1 MESDPAPLRL
11 AELSHDTVMARLA
24 RDPRLLLPVG
34 GFGHD
39 GPLPLGWRSLLVSR
53 MADDCSAV
61 LGWLRA
67 PTVAFGTAGGDARRR
82 TPWSTRPRSLQRWLN
97 DLLANA
103 ESLGV
108 REVLVLTARANE
120 TQLDALATLHARSA
134 DVRVIDIL
142 PIGALAGSHE
152 EDTAALTR
160 IVYRLTES
168 PSGPLQDT
176 AYARLQTRVISA
188 LEAHRRAAPSP
199 GGSR

>member
-39 GPLPLGWRSLLVSR
+39 GALPIGWRGLLVSR
-53 MADDCSAV
+53 MADDCSAA

-67 PTVAFGTAGGDARRR
+67 PTVAFGTASGDARRR
-82 TPWSTRPRSLQRWLN
+82 TPWSTRPRTLQRWLN

-103 ESLGV
+103 EALGV
-108 REVLVLTARANE
+108 REVLVLTARAND
-120 TQLDALATLHARSA
+120 TQLDALATVHTRVA

-142 PIGALAGSHE
+142 PPRALASTP
-152 EDTAALTR
+152 DDDAAALTR
-160 IVYRLTES
+160 IVDRLAES
-168 PSGPLQDT
+168 PSGRLDDT
-176 AYARLQTRVISA
+176 AYVTLRARVISA
-188 LEAHRRAAPSP
+188 LEAHRRAAPTP
-199 GGSR
+199 GGRS